1 MRETLVA
8 RGSHGIELLDLSLV
22 RLAAGEREELADD
35 GELCALVLSGSV
47 EVTVGGAALGRA
59 ARAGDLFESLGEAIY
74 VPPHEKLQIVATA
87 DAVLAVATAPVG
99 GGTPGRARIIRPED
113 QHLRSTGTGN
123 WARTIRTI
131 LGPDDAAARLIVG
144 ETINPPGNWS
154 SYPPHKH
161 DRQAP
166 PDEVALE
173 EVYLY
178 RFEPAAGFGVQL
190 VYDDVDERAQI
201 VRDGDVVAIPSGYH
215 PVVAA
220 PGYALY
226 YLWVMAGEGRELAP
240 YFEPRHAWVQD
251 GTA

>member
-1 MRETLVA
+1 VRETLAA
-8 RGSHGIELLDLSLV
+8 RGTRGIELIDLSLV
-22 RLAAGEREELADD
+22 RLAAAERETLTDE
-35 GELCALVLSGSV
+35 GELCAVVLSGTV
-47 EVTVGGAALGRA
+47 EVTIGGAALGRA
-59 ARAGDLFESLGEAIY
+59 ARDGDVFESPGDAIY
-74 VPPHEKLQIVATA
+74 VPPDESLELVAST

-99 GGTPGRARIIRPED
+99 HGIPGSARIVRPPN
-113 QHLRSTGTGN
+113 QHMRAAGTGN

-131 LGPDDAAARLIVG
+131 LGPDDDAARLLLG

-178 RFEPAAGFGVQL
+178 RFQPAVGFGVQL
-190 VYDDVDERAQI
+190 VYDGDAERAHI

-226 YLWVMAGEGRELAP
+226 YLWVMAGEGREMAP
-240 YFEPRHAWVQD
+240 YFEPEHAWVQD
-251 GTA
+251 GTT

>member
-1 MRETLVA
+1 VRESLVT
-8 RGSHGIELLDLSLV
+8 RGSQGIELLELSLV
-22 RLAAGEREELADD
+22 RLAAGEKEELAD
-35 GELCALVLSGSV
+35 GELCAVVLSGTV
-47 EVTVGGAALGRA
+47 DAAVGGAALGRA
-59 ARAGDLFESLGEAIY
+59 ARDGDVFESLGDAIY
-74 VPPHEKLQIVATA
+74 VPPHEKLQIVASA
-87 DAVLAVATAPVG
+87 DAVLAVATAPAG
-99 GGTPGRARIIRPED
+99 NGSPGQARIIRPAD
-113 QHLRSTGTGN
+113 QHVRTAGAGN

-131 LGPDDAAARLIVG
+131 LGPEDDAARLLLG

-166 PDEVALE
+166 PREVALE

-178 RFEPAAGFGVQL
+178 RFEPSGGFGVQL
-190 VYDDVDERAQI
+190 VYDETDERAHI

-226 YLWVMAGEGRELAP
+226 YLWVMAGAGREMAP

>member
-1 MRETLVA
+1 MREVLVR
-8 RGSHGIELLDLSLV
+8 RGSQGIKLVDLSLV
-22 RLAAGEREELADD
+22 RLATRERETLVDG
-35 GELCALVLSGSV
+35 GELCAVVLSGAV
-47 EVTVGGAALGRA
+47 EVAVGVAALGRA
-59 ARAGDLFESLGEAIY
+59 AREGDVFESLGDTIY
-74 VPPHEKLQIVATA
+74 VPPHEKLHVVAST
-87 DAVLAVATAPVG
+87 DAVVAVATAPVG
-99 GGTPGRARIIRPED
+99 GGTPGQARIIGPAD
-113 QHLRSTGTGN
+113 QHVRAAGTGN

-131 LGPDDAAARLIVG
+131 LGPGDEAARLILG

-161 DRQAP
+161 DRHAP

-178 RFEPAAGFGVQL
+178 RLKPAAGFGVQL
-190 VYDDVDERAQI
+190 VYDDTDERAQI

-226 YLWVMAGEGRELAP
+226 YLWVMAGEGREMASYL
-240 YFEPRHAWVQD
+240 EPRHAWVQD
-251 GTA
+251 GTP

>member
-1 MRETLVA
+1 VRETLVT
-8 RGSHGIELLDLSLV
+8 RGTQGIELIDLSLV
-22 RLAAGEREELADD
+22 RLAADEREMLVDD
-35 GELCALVLSGSV
+35 GELCAVVLSGAV
-47 EVTVGGAALGRA
+47 EAEVNGAALGRA
-59 ARAGDLFESLGEAIY
+59 TRKGNVFESLG
-74 VPPHEKLQIVATA
+74 
-87 DAVLAVATAPVG
+87 DAVYAPPSEQLQVVASTDAVIAVATAPVG
-99 GGTPGRARIIRPED
+99 GGVPGRARIIGPSD
-113 QHLRSTGTGN
+113 QHVRAAGTGN

-131 LGPDDAAARLIVG
+131 LGPDDEAARLILG
-144 ETINPPGNWS
+144 ETLNPPGNWS

-161 DRQAP
+161 DRNAP

-190 VYDDVDERAQI
+190 VYDDTDERARI

-226 YLWVMAGEGRELAP
+226 YLWVMAGEGREMAP
-240 YFEPRHAWVQD
+240 YLEPAHAWVQD

>member
-8 RGSHGIELLDLSLV
+8 RGNQDIELIDLSLV
-22 RLAAGEREELADD
+22 RLAAGERETVADD
-35 GELCALVLSGSV
+35 GELCAVVLSGAV

-59 ARAGDLFESLGEAIY
+59 ARAGGDFDSPGDAIY
-74 VPPHEKLQIVATA
+74 VPPHEELRIVASA
-87 DAVLAVATAPVG
+87 DAVLVVATAPVG
-99 GGTPGRARIIRPED
+99 DGTPGRARIIRPAE
-113 QHLRSTGTGN
+113 QPVRAAGTGN

-131 LGPDDAAARLIVG
+131 LGPDDDAARLIVG

-178 RFEPAAGFGVQL
+178 RFEPAEGFGVQL

-226 YLWVMAGEGRELAP
+226 YLWVMAGEGREMAP

>member
-1 MRETLVA
+1 VRETLAA
-8 RGSHGIELLDLSLV
+8 RGTRGIELIDLSLV
-22 RLAAGEREELADD
+22 RLAAGERERLTDA
-35 GELCALVLSGSV
+35 GELCAVVLSGTV
-47 EVTVGGAALGRA
+47 EVTVGRAALGRA
-59 ARAGDLFESLGEAIY
+59 ARDGNVFESPGDAIY
-74 VPPHEKLQIVATA
+74 VPPDGDVELVAST
-87 DAVLAVATAPVG
+87 DAVLAVATAPTG
-99 GGTPGRARIIRPED
+99 GGTPGRARVIGPAD
-113 QHLRSTGTGN
+113 QSVHTAGTGN

-131 LGPDDAAARLIVG
+131 LGPDAHAARLLLG

-178 RFEPAAGFGVQL
+178 RFQPAEGFGVQL
-190 VYDDVDERAQI
+190 VYDDRDERAHI

-226 YLWVMAGEGRELAP
+226 YLWVMAGEGREMAP
-240 YFEPRHAWVQD
+240 YFEPEHAWVQD
-251 GTA
+251 GTT